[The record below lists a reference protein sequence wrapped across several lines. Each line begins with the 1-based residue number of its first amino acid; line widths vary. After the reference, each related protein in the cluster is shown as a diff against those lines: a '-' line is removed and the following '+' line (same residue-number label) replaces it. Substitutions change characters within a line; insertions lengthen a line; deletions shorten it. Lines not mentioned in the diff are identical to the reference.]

1 MGASRKNAKK
11 KTRSR
16 AHAETRRKARELVA
30 ANTASGPMERN
41 RNAGGA
47 QRPLTGR

>member
-11 KTRSR
+11 KTKSR

-30 ANTASGPMERN
+30 ANTPSGPMERS

-47 QRPLTGR
+47 QRSLTGR